1 MTIFEKERERGVFRN
16 QIGVDQISDFWGRGG
31 SKQGGG
37 NKIKKAPKIPHV
49 QVLKLP
55 KKTKNKSHF

>member
-37 NKIKKAPKIPHV
+37 N
-49 QVLKLP
+49 
-55 KKTKNKSHF
+55 T